1 MKAIK
6 SLALMML
13 LCACAG
19 DIALDPCD
27 IRKSSCQFD
36 VFMAVQDV
44 RGSLWDPWLEPP
56 PMHVISE
63 QQYRDQVIAEREQA
77 MQNEGTDYLTP
88 ALKLLHMID
97 PNEAP
102 NAATEFMVASVAAY
116 YDAVTHNVTII
127 DRGETADHRLGV
139 QTLAHE
145 LVHAAQDRDIGFGR
159 LYQRASTLDNLN
171 ALSALLEG
179 EATVYGLLVDAKQ
192 LDIPKTAINW
202 RILADWAS
210 DLRSGVF
217 QHPSPYRPAN
227 TELAYPLGGLYM
239 SAAYVTGGPLEL
251 RRVYDDPPLSA
262 ARFMAGRGKPGDVAA
277 PAWGCGVTR
286 EPQGMELQLADELGP
301 LSVYAFATRVSVTE
315 TQAWDRA
322 SLWTGDRFY
331 VYADPEKP
339 ADIVL
344 VWRMRFANT
353 ASAVNF
359 EAAFLQAPW
368 AGAIQ
373 RVVQGDTLILT
384 TSASPLESLYDD
396 WMRCEPL

>member
-1 MKAIK
+1 MKTK
-6 SLALMML
+6 LLALAVVL
-13 LCACAG
+13 GACAG

-63 QQYRDQVIAEREQA
+63 QQYRAQVVAQREQA
-77 MQNEGTDYLTP
+77 MQNARVDYLTP

-102 NAATEFMVASVAAY
+102 DAATDFMVSSVAAY
-116 YDAVTHNVTII
+116 YDSFTHDVTII

-145 LVHAAQDRDIGFGR
+145 LTHAAQDRDVGFPT
-159 LYQRASTLDNLN
+159 LYQNANTTDTLN

-192 LDIPKTAINW
+192 LDLPKTAINW
-202 RILADWAS
+202 RILADWAIE
-210 DLRSGVF
+210 LRNDVF
-217 QHPSPYRPAN
+217 THPSPYRPAN
-227 TELAYPLGGLYM
+227 TALAYPLGGLYM
-239 SAAYVTGGPLEL
+239 SAAYVAGGPLEV

-277 PAWGCGVTR
+277 PAWACGVTPPP
-286 EPQGMELQLADELGP
+286 EGMQVQLGDELGP
-301 LSVYAFATRVSVTE
+301 LSVFAFATRLFPTE

-322 SLWTGDRFY
+322 KAWTGDRFY
-331 VYADPEKP
+331 VYAAAQQPEE
-339 ADIVL
+339 IVL
-344 VWRMRFANT
+344 VWRMRFIDA
-353 ASAVNF
+353 ASATFF
-359 EAAFLQAPW
+359 ERAFLQSPW
-368 AGAIQ
+368 AGALQ
-373 RVVQGDTLILT
+373 RVVQGDTLT
-384 TSASPLESLYDD
+384 VTASSSPLSTLYDD
-396 WMRCEPL
+396 WMRCAAL